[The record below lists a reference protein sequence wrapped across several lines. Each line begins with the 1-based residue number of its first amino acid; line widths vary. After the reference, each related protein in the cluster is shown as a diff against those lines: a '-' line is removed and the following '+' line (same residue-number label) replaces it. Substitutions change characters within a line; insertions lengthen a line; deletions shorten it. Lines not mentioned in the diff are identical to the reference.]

1 MNDQSLLKV
10 LRLSTYIGLD
20 ILIADYFI
28 QTCTG
33 TGFPYYK
40 TNRAIHI
47 FTFRHQIGRSKEGV
61 RDRTNASLAGDAAG
75 DVARVRPE
83 LRDDL
88 GEGERVQPDD
98 QRAHPL
104 DRLSHAHVPL
114 LQVR

>member
-47 FTFRHQIGRSKEGV
+47 FTFRHQIGRRVST
-61 RDRTNASLAGDAAG
+61 TNASLAGDAAG

>member
-1 MNDQSLLKV
+1 MV
-10 LRLSTYIGLD
+10 STKY
-20 ILIADYFI
+20 
-28 QTCTG
+28 
-33 TGFPYYK
+33 
-40 TNRAIHI
+40 
-47 FTFRHQIGRSKEGV
+47 S
-61 RDRTNASLAGDAAG
+61 SLAGDAAG

-114 LQVR
+114 LQVILDTITCSC